1 MAALSDPA
9 SGPGLASW
17 AGCPPHA
24 LGALQVVWPLPL
36 APLTLDFVAQAIF
49 TLLLGPFAFFDVQ
62 KTKYLQILTSLMRWI
77 GESEG
82 HRESPLVPSVT
93 CPQLSV
99 RGLAA
104 QPERGTGPVG
114 RKGRAL
120 CLPCCSWGNSVPK
133 ELSHLEVA

>member
-17 AGCPPHA
+17 VGCPPHA

-36 APLTLDFVAQAIF
+36 APLTLDFVAQAVF

-82 HRESPLVPSVT
+82 HRESPLLPSVT
-93 CPQLSV
+93 CPQLSAGSQHSRNGV
-99 RGLAA
+99 RAPWAG
-104 QPERGTGPVG
+104 RG
-114 RKGRAL
+114 RRSA
-120 CLPCCSWGNSVPK
+120 CL
-133 ELSHLEVA
+133 VARGGIQYRRS